1 MKNLQT
7 KKNDLNAKLDKL
19 KDNIKKR
26 ENYTKENN
34 DEKVD
39 IEKELDNVNKEYN
52 DSLNEYAQL
61 NEHLEDNKYELN
73 EIKYMLNKTGD
84 NDNEKLKYIYKLK
97 ESQKIADYLNNKI
110 IKQSNRKPNKIWVD
124 Q

>member
-1 MKNLQT
+1 M
-7 KKNDLNAKLDKL
+7 NAKLNKL
-19 KDNIKKR
+19 KDNIKKI

-97 ESQKIADYLNNKI
+97 ESQKISDYLNNKI
-110 IKQSNRKPNKIWVD
+110 IKQSYRKPNKIWVD